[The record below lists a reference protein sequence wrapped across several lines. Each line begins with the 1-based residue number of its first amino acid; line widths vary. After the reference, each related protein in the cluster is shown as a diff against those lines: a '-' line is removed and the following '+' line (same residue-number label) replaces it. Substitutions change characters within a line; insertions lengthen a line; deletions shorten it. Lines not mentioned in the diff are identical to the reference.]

1 MRTCN
6 PEAPRRLAPP
16 LAAAAASVAGEAG
29 CVVRSHQRLQ
39 PYYYHSTSPQNLSL
53 RLLIS
58 VMMTLLYL
66 LTQLY
71 LIYFQNLLNE
81 SK

>member
-29 CVVRSHQRLQ
+29 CVARSHQRLQ
-39 PYYYHSTSPQNLSL
+39 PYYYHSTSLQSPYLH
-53 RLLIS
+53 LLTS

-71 LIYFQNLLNE
+71 LIYFQNLFNE
-81 SK
+81 SE